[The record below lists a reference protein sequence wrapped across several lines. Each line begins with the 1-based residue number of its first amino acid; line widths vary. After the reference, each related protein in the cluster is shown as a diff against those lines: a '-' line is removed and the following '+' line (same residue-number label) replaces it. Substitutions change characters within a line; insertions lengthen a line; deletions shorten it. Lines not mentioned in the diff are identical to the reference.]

1 MKITV
6 RKTAELIPY
15 INNARTHDESQVKQI
30 AASIQGFGFNNPIA
44 IDEKDSIISGHGR
57 LLAAELLKLEE
68 VPTITLTG
76 LSEAQKKA
84 YIIAD
89 NKLALNAG
97 WDFDLLK
104 LEIEDLQSMDFDVDL
119 LGFDSFELNNIFSD
133 EDYSDKNKEIDT
145 GDFEDTID
153 LTFKLSRE
161 QFIEVRDKLSEL
173 NEVPELALLEILGL

>member
-1 MKITV
+1 MELIN

-15 INNARTHDESQVKQI
+15 INNSRTHDESQVKQI
-30 AASIQGFGFNNPIA
+30 ASSIQEFGFTNPIL
-44 IDEKDSIISGHGR
+44 IDKKDSIIAGHGR

-68 VPTITLTG
+68 VPTITLSG

-104 LEIEDLQSMDFDVDL
+104 IEIECLQDADFDMDL
-119 LGFDSFELNNIFSD
+119 LGFDSSELTNIFSC
-133 EDYSDKNKEIDT
+133 EDFSDKNQELDLYT
-145 GDFEDTID
+145 FEYTID
-153 LTFKLSRE
+153 LKFKLNEEEYIKVKNR
-161 QFIEVRDKLSEL
+161 LSEI
-173 NEVPELALLEILGL
+173 NESPEAALLEALGV